1 MQKNKGMQ
9 KSPLSV
15 RTAALLSLSI
25 SLLMNFLFLIMFL
38 YGKDAVMPPDKGRM
52 RLDIP
57 VVSMLVHILYN
68 FLYAFILYLF
78 YFKEMKSRMNA
89 LREAD
94 GLKWWRQVWF
104 IILITFVIATL
115 LSYCF
120 SQIRMYFSNP
130 VTRPEILVR
139 GGLLRDYFIAIIV
152 VLSGHIIYLSH
163 KQQQTALENKTLLAE
178 NLKTRFTALKNQ
190 VDPHFLF
197 NSLNTLNSLIKMD
210 ADKAQEYVQQL
221 SFVFRYTLQNKEIIT
236 LDEELKYTRAYC
248 HLMQIRYGDGLQFD
262 YQIAE
267 QCYPY
272 LLIPLSLQ
280 TLVENAIKH
289 NIVSAKQPLTI
300 TVKTLDNCSIQV
312 TNPIQLKKEAEAGER
327 IGLNNLAE
335 RYRLIWQ
342 KEIVIAQNNGVFQVE
357 IPLIKPDPQP
367 PEGVF

>member
-1 MQKNKGMQ
+1 ME

-25 SLLMNFLFLIMFL
+25 SLLLNFLFLITFL
-38 YGKDAVMPPDKGRM
+38 YGRDAVVPPDKERWQIDM
-52 RLDIP
+52 PIN
-57 VVSMLVHILYN
+57 SMLIHTLYN

-78 YFKEMKSRMNA
+78 YFKEMKYRINASR
-89 LREAD
+89 D
-94 GLKWWRQVWF
+94 GDRLKWWQQGWF
-104 IILITFVIATL
+104 IFPMVFLIATL

-120 SQIRMYFSNP
+120 SHIQLYFSNAVP
-130 VTRPEILVR
+130 HPEHLIR
-139 GGLLRDYFIAIIV
+139 GGLFRDYFVALIV

-163 KQQQTALENKTLLAE
+163 KQQQTTLENKTLLTE

-210 ADKAQEYVQQL
+210 VDKSQEYVQQL

-236 LDEELKYTRAYC
+236 LEEELKFTRSYC
-248 HLMQIRYGDGLQFD
+248 HLMQIRYGDGLQFN

-267 QCYPY
+267 QCYSC

-300 TVKTLDNCSIQV
+300 DIKTLDNGFIQV
-312 TNPIQLKKEAEAGER
+312 TNPVQLKKEAEAGER

-357 IPLIKPDPQP
+357 IPLIKP
-367 PEGVF
+367 EEN